1 MSSSPSDMSDYF
13 ESGRSDRSDRSSHS
27 GRSDNSDNSSHSSRS
42 DCSDHS
48 DRSDDE
54 SDVLSETSELSEG
67 HFLGEEGHTVRNYCL
82 QDFLGHGSYGVVW
95 SAFNTGPAN
104 PDETAVAL
112 KIGRSENISDRET
125 RMLGLVSNPH
135 HENVIRLFEHFMW
148 DSRVVMVLDKM
159 DMDLFT
165 LRRDYEFDQKSICV
179 QMCRGLA
186 HLHAH
191 DVVHGDLKPE
201 NIMVK
206 HVSEAQWLVKIADF
220 GGASTID
227 GDICDYGQTVAY
239 RSPEAVVGDTQAMRP
254 PSDVWSCACIVF
266 EIFCDNVL
274 FDPNESN
281 QYSARSTASW
291 ESSLRSNHEQL
302 ALMQEILGPF
312 PKRFAKK
319 HREYFN
325 AKGSLKDTTPIKT
338 FDMRVVMIAECDLTP
353 QMADKLY
360 QFLKKMLMYTPRLRC
375 SAADCLAHPF
385 LSSAASQVPPSVSS
399 ETAAKA
405 VTDEDRRGD
414 EGDPTPREDEHS
426 VSGEEKSKV
435 EHKEGKAGAKFD
447 GVQ

>member
-1 MSSSPSDMSDYF
+1 MSDYL
-13 ESGRSDRSDRSSHS
+13 D
-27 GRSDNSDNSSHSSRS
+27 
-42 DCSDHS
+42 SDHS
-48 DRSDDE
+48 GE
-54 SDVLSETSELSEG
+54 SDVSSELSEG
-67 HFLGEEGHTVRNYCL
+67 HFVGEEGNTVRNYCL
-82 QDFLGHGSYGVVW
+82 QGFLGHGSYGVVW
-95 SAFNTGPAN
+95 SAFNTTQLYSSAN
-104 PDETAVAL
+104 PEETAVAL

-125 RMLGLVSNPH
+125 RMLELVSDPH
-135 HENVIRLFEHFMW
+135 HENVIRLFDHFMW

-165 LRRDYEFDQKSICV
+165 MRRDYEFDQKSICV

-191 DVVHGDLKPE
+191 GVVHGDLKPE

-206 HVSEAQWLVKIADF
+206 HVSMTQWLVKIADF

-254 PSDVWSCACIVF
+254 PADVWSCACIIF

-281 QYSARSTASW
+281 HYSARSTASW

-325 AKGSLKDTTPIKT
+325 CKGNLKDTKPIKT
-338 FDMRVVMIAECDLTP
+338 FDMRVVMIVECDLAP
-353 QMADKLY
+353 QMADDLY
-360 QFLKKMLMYTPRLRC
+360 QFLRKMLMCTPRLRC
-375 SAADCLAHPF
+375 SATDCLAHSF
-385 LSSAASQVPPSVSS
+385 LSTTQESSNVPP
-399 ETAAKA
+399 ETASKA
-405 VTDEDRRGD
+405 VCDEDRSGY
-414 EGDPTPREDEHS
+414 EGHPTPRKDEHS
-426 VSGEEKSKV
+426 VSGAEKPKVQQKEEKAS
-435 EHKEGKAGAKFD
+435 AQFD